1 MPSDVQNQRKEL
13 ADKLPA
19 LGVRV
24 FALQGKSYPGCG
36 YHWALLR
43 TLGALL
49 QTLNDFDA
57 PFAVEDLVVCE
68 VLYEDLLE
76 RVQTAEATQ

>member
-1 MPSDVQNQRKEL
+1 MPSDVQNQRCAL

-24 FALQGKSYPGCG
+24 FALKGRSYPGSG

-49 QTLNDFDA
+49 QKLNDFDVRYTA
-57 PFAVEDLVVCE
+57 EDLVLCE

-76 RVQTAEATQ
+76 RVQTAEGLC